1 MEIILCMW
9 KRETPPNTAPAAQE
23 LRKHPP
29 LFVMPNAN
37 YVYRIAVLPVQGSG
51 RKIRYSSWY
60 DSTTELAGHMAS
72 LLASIAIDREYQ
84 TTGDTIRVEKCL
96 KEKSNSLGF

>member
-1 MEIILCMW
+1 MW
-9 KRETPPNTAPAAQE
+9 KRETPPNAAPARQE

-29 LFVMPNAN
+29 LFVMQSAN

-60 DSTTELAGHMAS
+60 DSTEELVGHMAG
-72 LLASIAIDREYQ
+72 LLATIAIDREYQ
-84 TTGDTIRVEKCL
+84 TVGETIRVEKCV